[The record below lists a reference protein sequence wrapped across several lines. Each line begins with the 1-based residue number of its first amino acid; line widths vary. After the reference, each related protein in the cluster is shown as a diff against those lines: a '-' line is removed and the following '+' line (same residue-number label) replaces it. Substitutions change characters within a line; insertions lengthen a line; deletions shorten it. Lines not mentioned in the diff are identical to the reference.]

1 MFSGNDLPTVALLV
15 PASGPLPMNSLVA
28 YLFAAMLA
36 WSPVFEHEYYEPR
49 EETLARY
56 VGIARTIAKVA
67 LDPTESPLFGGPDA
81 RAETALFVSSV
92 AFYESGGFRRDVEL
106 GTGKHSRGDSGR
118 SWCLMQVNIGGGTT
132 AEHWSGPELVNDQEK
147 CIRAGL
153 HRMRESFEHCKGQTF
168 VDRLSGYTD
177 GRCRDGADAAH
188 RRTRRAIDFW
198 ERHPPRAVDTPAP
211 LLTALL
217 Q

>member
-1 MFSGNDLPTVALLV
+1 MPTVALLV

>member
-1 MFSGNDLPTVALLV
+1 
-15 PASGPLPMNSLVA
+15 MNGLVA
-28 YLFAAMLA
+28 YLLTAMLA
-36 WSPVFEHEYYEPR
+36 WSPTHDHEYYEAR
-49 EETLARY
+49 EETLARDAA
-56 VGIARTIAKVA
+56 IARTIAEVA
-67 LDPTESPLFGGPDA
+67 LDPAEPPLFGGPDA

-118 SWCLMQVNIGGGTT
+118 SWCLMQVNIGGGMT
-132 AEHWSGPELVNDQEK
+132 AEHWTGLDLVGDRAK

-153 HRMRESFEHCKGQTF
+153 HRMRESFEHCTGQTF

-188 RRTRRAIDFW
+188 RRTLRAVQFW
-198 ERHPPRAVDTPAP
+198 EKHPPRP
-211 LLTALL
+211 LEPEASQVAALL
-217 Q
+217 P

>member
-1 MFSGNDLPTVALLV
+1 MALLV